1 MSIVSIKQIPMISLI
16 ANSGSEIFIDMTNVQ
31 HLELLDNSNKITL
44 QGDFSALRR
53 LIVRR
58 NTLIKVNDER
68 ETLNKRALLTFD
80 VDIV

>member
-68 ETLNKRALLTFD
+68 ETFNKRALLTFD